1 MGLSCPQTLQKCFRI
16 LDPPSL
22 HPPPPSLGIHGLCTS
37 WPLSPDNFTHLGLG
51 LDNFPGICFLPCPR
65 LPLAAIVQLSGMGA
79 PGQWGHRALTDV
91 VEASRG
97 QALRQTQGGLASP
110 KDWTR
115 PEGPSAGA
123 SEGPLR
129 PLRRFQETRV
139 ASREESGVLGFPS
152 RRGLTPRG
160 SLEGNP
166 EIPAFPGEEY

>member
-79 PGQWGHRALTDV
+79 PGQWGHRAHRC
-91 VEASRG
+91 SRSV
-97 QALRQTQGGLASP
+97 QGP
-110 KDWTR
+110 
-115 PEGPSAGA
+115 GA
-123 SEGPLR
+123 PADA
-129 PLRRFQETRV
+129 Q
-139 ASREESGVLGFPS
+139 S
-152 RRGLTPRG
+152 RRKRPGGSWPRASGGTRWLRSLHSPRG
-160 SLEGNP
+160 AG
-166 EIPAFPGEEY
+166 IPAGI